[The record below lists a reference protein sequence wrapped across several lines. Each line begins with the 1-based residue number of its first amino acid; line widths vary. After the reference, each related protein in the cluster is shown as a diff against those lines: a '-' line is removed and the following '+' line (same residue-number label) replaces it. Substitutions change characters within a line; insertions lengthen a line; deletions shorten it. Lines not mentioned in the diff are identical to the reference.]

1 MRGVTVCGVASL
13 CYKFP
18 LSVTMFKTVFH
29 NLHTVSWAA
38 VCALLLSAWSFSAAA
53 QTTSADPNEIG
64 IAAMQRGHYSTA
76 MRAWL
81 GQAKEGSAFAE
92 NNIGYL
98 YEHGLGVSQSYVEAM
113 AWYRRAANKNLAQA
127 QFNIGTL
134 YYYGYGVE
142 RNTREA
148 VRWFRQGAQQELAE
162 AEYMMGVAHF
172 EGQGAMASAPIALEW
187 FIKAA
192 KKNHAGAQLM
202 AANMYLNG
210 DTGEVDAYAAHVWA
224 DLATLGGNDE
234 ASLVRDYASFKLER
248 ADIAKATA
256 TAQQCLSTGFKRCL

>member
-1 MRGVTVCGVASL
+1 ML
-13 CYKFP
+13 
-18 LSVTMFKTVFH
+18 KTVFRY
-29 NLHTVSWAA
+29 LQTASLAA
-38 VCALLLSAWSFSAAA
+38 VCALSLSAWSSGAAA
-53 QTTSADPNEIG
+53 QATRQDPNEIG
-64 IAAMQRGHYSTA
+64 IAAMQRGHYATA
-76 MRAWL
+76 MRAWRE
-81 GQAKEGSAFAE
+81 QANNGSAFAE

-98 YEHGLGVSQSYVEAM
+98 YEYGLGVRQSYVEAM
-113 AWYRRAANKNLAQA
+113 AWYRKAANKNLAQA

-202 AANMYLNG
+202 AANIYLNG
-210 DTGEVDAYAAHVWA
+210 DTGDIDAYAAHVWA
-224 DLATLGGNDE
+224 DLATLGGNEE

-248 ADIAKATA
+248 SDIAKATA
-256 TAQQCLSTGFKRCL
+256 TAQQCLSTGFIRCL